1 MRKIQIVVF
10 LGTPKNPNRKLTRK
24 ISFKTAANIANWSAR
39 ARLKQRSMSNPDEP
53 IDLKIDAKLESV
65 MFKLMTSRV
74 NLATIRVRDL
84 ESSWTQKKSVK
95 ELTAKLVDF
104 EIFDLTEKMT
114 RYRKIA
120 KSEDDKVFDAKI
132 SMYDL
137 EPSNKATNP
146 DLVDI
151 EIEASMGRIK
161 LVFVMKFV
169 NDILT
174 FIEPFSDAKE
184 IVVEKAANA
193 REATTKTML
202 EAYTSQTRA
211 RLNIKMD
218 APLIIIPISSKNTT
232 TLYADLGKLHLS
244 NRFEFDAK
252 HSRGTLMDSMQLDLK
267 VHFFSKVK
275 LSLEISTKFEFSA
288 KN

>member
-1 MRKIQIVVF
+1 M
-10 LGTPKNPNRKLTRK
+10 
-24 ISFKTAANIANWSAR
+24 
-39 ARLKQRSMSNPDEP
+39 
-53 IDLKIDAKLESV
+53 
-65 MFKLMTSRV
+65 
-74 NLATIRVRDL
+74 
-84 ESSWTQKKSVK
+84 
-95 ELTAKLVDF
+95 
-104 EIFDLTEKMT
+104 
-114 RYRKIA
+114 
-120 KSEDDKVFDAKI
+120 
-132 SMYDL
+132 
-137 EPSNKATNP
+137 
-146 DLVDI
+146 
-151 EIEASMGRIK
+151 
-161 LVFVMKFV
+161 
-169 NDILT
+169 
-174 FIEPFSDAKE
+174 
-184 IVVEKAANA
+184 VEKAANA
-193 REATTKTML
+193 REVTTKTML